1 MFLFPNSNDIWQFVD
16 LLFCW
21 YLGCF
26 HLGFLGLKMLCE
38 HVLLLFLGKYL
49 GWELLGRRAAVYL
62 FLWEAAKQLS
72 GGLSYFTCLPSVS
85 RLHSP
90 RKSSHR
96 LKLWWHLS
104 KEYLPW
110 CLGWERFLWE
120 SSGKK
125 KIPAKRRQ
133 RIGTHQIEF
142 TRTPALG
149 DHVGSGLHS
158 YQSRLYSL
166 LMTFT
171 PHAKPSVRDPR
182 NLGNLLSLLKLYFI
196 EILFGVSLL
205 VTSSL
210 SCPCA
215 KAVGLSIASLSIP
228 AANCTLGSWYQS
240 WPTWG
245 ARVASLAIASWE
257 HAIYLLASSP

>member
-1 MFLFPNSNDIWQFVD
+1 MMSRVGKISVGIIW
-16 LLFCW
+16 
-21 YLGCF
+21 G
-26 HLGFLGLKMLCE
+26 
-38 HVLLLFLGKYL
+38 
-49 GWELLGRRAAVYL
+49 
-62 FLWEAAKQLS
+62 
-72 GGLSYFTCLPSVS
+72 
-85 RLHSP
+85 
-90 RKSSHR
+90 
-96 LKLWWHLS
+96 
-104 KEYLPW
+104 
-110 CLGWERFLWE
+110 
-120 SSGKK
+120 K

-133 RIGTHQIEF
+133 WIGTHQIEF

-210 SCPCA
+210 PCPCA

-240 WPTWG
+240 WPT
-245 ARVASLAIASWE
+245 
-257 HAIYLLASSP
+257 